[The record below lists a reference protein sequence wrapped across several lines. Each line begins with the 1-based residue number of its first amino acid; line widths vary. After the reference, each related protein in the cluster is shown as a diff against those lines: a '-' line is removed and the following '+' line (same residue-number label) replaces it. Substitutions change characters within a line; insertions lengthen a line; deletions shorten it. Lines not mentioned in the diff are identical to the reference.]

1 MKKFLS
7 VILALTMVIALVPA
21 VFAADSDALVYNFK
35 WDAYTAATG
44 NVSPRTR
51 NGTAYEAT
59 YTFSDIDS
67 TVSAQWRIDGIQG
80 IANGGG
86 TIGSNGI
93 VHNILAA
100 NSPNAYSIALNVTR
114 GGTFEANVSF
124 KRKANGYTADV
135 WLV

>member
-7 VILALTMVIALVPA
+7 IILALTMVIALIPA
-21 VFAADSDALVYNFK
+21 TFAADTDALVYNFK

-44 NVSPRTR
+44 NVYPRTH

-80 IANGGG
+80 IADGGG

-93 VHNILAA
+93 VHNILAT
-100 NSPNAYSIALNVTR
+100 NFPNAYSIALNVTLT
-114 GGTFEANVSF
+114 GTVA
-124 KRKANGYTADV
+124 T
-135 WLV
+135 